1 MMNESVL
8 LALNDIADEYLEEA
22 RNAAPSRR
30 IRPMIILVAALISLL
45 IATACA
51 AKEITGWLGSFF
63 SGRAESDL
71 SAGQI
76 GYIEEHE
83 QLVSDSQKHN
93 GWTVELKSYLATDD
107 TVYVIFGITAPRNVD
122 LVSIQNRISMD
133 AEFTGIYGRSPGSGI
148 IRKMDNDDG
157 RSNTIDYIYILEHKH
172 YVYYEVTEW
181 NVHIRSISAVEYD
194 EATQHT
200 EFPVLAEGDWNFIID
215 LTKAD
220 TETIELISAPFQTL
234 AIVPNVESETLD
246 HVTVTSAVL
255 SPLDIIINYEPLNEY
270 NASFVGFFY
279 DTNIELHAYAVMKD
293 GSAVPYLYG
302 MPSYHGEAKLLA
314 ESPIVLDEVDHV
326 LLADGTK
333 LTVP

>member
-1 MMNESVL
+1 MSEAIL
-8 LALNDIADEYLEEA
+8 LALTDIDDKFLAEA
-22 RNAAPSRR
+22 REAVHRRRSRR
-30 IRPMIILVAALISLL
+30 MLILIAALISLL
-45 IATACA
+45 IITACA

-83 QLVSDSQKHN
+83 QLVSDSQEQN

-107 TVYVIFGITAPRNVD
+107 TVYVVFGITAPRNVD
-122 LVSIQNRISMD
+122 IVKLEHRILLD
-133 AEFTGIYGRSPGSGI
+133 AEFTGIYGRSPGSI
-148 IRKMDNDDG
+148 TVRHMDDG
-157 RSNTIDYIYILEHKH
+157 DGKNNTMEYVCILEHKH
-172 YVYYEVTEW
+172 YVYYEVAEW
-181 NVHIRSISAVEYD
+181 NVHVSSIYAVEYD
-194 EATQHT
+194 ETTQHT
-200 EFPVLAEGDWNFIID
+200 EFPILADGDWNFTID

-220 TETIELISAPFQTL
+220 MDTIELVSVPFQTL
-234 AIVPNVESETLD
+234 AIVPNIENETLD
-246 HVTVTSAVL
+246 HVTVTSVIL
-255 SPLDIIINYEPLNEY
+255 SPLDIIINYEPLNEG

-302 MPSYHGEAKLLA
+302 MPSYRGEAKLLA
-314 ESPIVLDEVDHV
+314 ESPIVLSEVDHV

-333 LTVP
+333 LMVP